1 MDLYSG
7 SSGFTPKAAWTRP
20 RAPAEANGRKRSSGS
35 GACPC
40 CARMRFTAA
49 ARSGAVSASVPSKS
63 KSTARLGITRA
74 SQEVVHIAVAPE
86 AVAAGDR
93 VVAHSDELIGAK
105 PGGAAPARKL
115 RRLDEA
121 LVVVR
126 AFRQQA
132 EHVLRADHG
141 EKIRLG
147 IAVDGG
153 EKGLPVRA
161 H

>member
-63 KSTARLGITRA
+63 KSTARLGIARA
-74 SQEVVHIAVAPE
+74 SQEVVHIAVAPQ
-86 AVAAGDR
+86 AVAPRDG
-93 VVAHSDELIGAK
+93 VVAHPDQLVG
-105 PGGAAPARKL
+105 PQPCRAAPARKL

-121 LVVVR
+121 HVIVR

-132 EHVLRADHG
+132 EHV
-141 EKIRLG
+141 
-147 IAVDGG
+147 
-153 EKGLPVRA
+153 
-161 H
+161 